1 MSPSDAAVGVSR
13 YPKMCEGLSHARK
26 ESRYTRTSN
35 SAHALRC
42 SPTVIAGTS
51 DHFHASGELGQIM
64 FKKVLVPLDRSLFAE
79 QALAEAKNV
88 ASGSHAAIHLVLVH
102 QPVPFAGFEDV
113 PWYADEAAAE
123 ADYLERITRQLA
135 GSSVPV
141 TSAVVKGDPAE
152 MICGEAARNACDLIV
167 MTSHGRTGF
176 NRFWLGSVANAVIRH
191 SPVPVLLIRSAD
203 DADTKEKP
211 APRIE
216 KILVTLDGSRL
227 AEAITDS
234 ACELARSHGA
244 AVTLL
249 RVVQAVPF
257 MPPATSLP
265 LAFSPVVYNE
275 DLTKDL
281 VRAAEGELEAVRNRF
296 KDTVTTIDAH
306 VITAGSVAPAILDF
320 AESSHVDLI
329 AMSTHGRGASRML
342 FGSVADKILR
352 GSALPMLLRCPLDS
366 PGDGHTNDQRRIT

>member
-1 MSPSDAAVGVSR
+1 MSPSGAAVGVSR
-13 YPKMCEGLSHARK
+13 YRKMCEGLSHARR

-42 SPTVIAGTS
+42 LPTVIAGTC

-79 QALAEAKNV
+79 QALAEATNV
-88 ASGSHAAIHLVLVH
+88 ASRSHAAIHLVLVH

-123 ADYLERITRQLA
+123 ADYLERIASQRV
-135 GSSVPV
+135 GSGVPV
-141 TSAVVKGDPAE
+141 TSTIVKGDPAE
-152 MICGEAARNACDLIV
+152 MICGEAARNGCDLIV

-211 APRIE
+211 AQHIE
-216 KILVTLDGSRL
+216 KILVTLDGSPL
-227 AEAITDS
+227 AEAIMES
-234 ACELARSHGA
+234 ASELARCHGA
-244 AVTLL
+244 AVTLV
-249 RVVQAVPF
+249 RVVQPVPF

-265 LAFSPVVYNE
+265 LAFSPFVYNE

-281 VRAAEGELEAVRNRF
+281 VRAAEGELEAVRNHF
-296 KDTVTTIDAH
+296 KDIVTDIDTR

-320 AESSHVDLI
+320 AESNRADLI

-352 GSALPMLLRCPLDS
+352 GSALPMLVRS
-366 PGDGHTNDQRRIT
+366 PVNSSADGHTNDQNRIT